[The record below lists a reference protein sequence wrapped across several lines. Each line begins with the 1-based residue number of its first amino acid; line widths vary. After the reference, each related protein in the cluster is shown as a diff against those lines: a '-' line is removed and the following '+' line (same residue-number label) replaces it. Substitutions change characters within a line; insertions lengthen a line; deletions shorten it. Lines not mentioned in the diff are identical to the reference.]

1 LDERQLLDLPSSKPL
16 KRIKIVAPGR
26 ICLFGDHQDYLGL
39 PVIACAIDKQLTLS
53 AEKNTIEYFHI
64 LMPDLGFE
72 RRIPIS
78 EEFQNLKPQD
88 YFASAIR
95 VVRKYGCIPSSG
107 YNILIKSSI
116 PINAGVSS
124 SSAVV
129 VAFVH
134 FLLKAFGCHQPISS
148 ELIAKLAYE
157 AEVVEHNSPG
167 GKMDQYTI
175 AIGNI
180 LYIDTASDGN
190 FKTIG
195 ISLPG
200 LILAESGIPKETLG
214 LLSEIRSKA
223 TQAIDLVL
231 RQYPDFNLMVSTLE
245 GLGPHS
251 EYLPDELKPYFYAAN
266 KNHLITKEALEEFEK
281 SSLNLQKIGR
291 LMSEHHQILKNELK
305 ITVPRIDA
313 MIIAALDA
321 GAYGAKIV
329 GSGGGGSIVALA
341 PSDKTHQII
350 KAIQESGA
358 KAVYEVSV
366 TQGTYSE

>member
-1 LDERQLLDLPSSKPL
+1 MDERQLLDLPASEQIQQL
-16 KRIKIVAPGR
+16 TIVAPGR

-39 PVIACAIDKQLTLS
+39 PVIACAIDKQLVLS
-53 AEKNTIEYFHI
+53 AEKNATESFHI
-64 LMPDLGFE
+64 LMPDIASE
-72 RRIPIS
+72 KIIPIS
-78 EEFQNLKPQD
+78 ESFQYLEPQD
-88 YFASAIR
+88 YFASALR
-95 VVRKYGCIPSSG
+95 VARKNGCIPSVG
-107 YNILIKSSI
+107 YNILIKSDI

-157 AEVVEHNSPG
+157 AEVIEHNSPG

-180 LYIDTASDGN
+180 LYINTASEGS

-195 ISLPG
+195 SSLPG

-214 LLSEIRSKA
+214 LLSELRTKA
-223 TQAIDLVL
+223 TKAIELVSKKI
-231 RQYPDFNLMVSTLE
+231 PNFNLKVTTLE
-245 GLGPHS
+245 RLGPYS
-251 EYLPDELKPYFYAAN
+251 ENLPNELKPYFYAAIR
-266 KNHLITKEALEEFEK
+266 NHLITKAALKEFEK
-281 SSLNLQKIGR
+281 SPMNLQKIGS
-291 LMSEHHQILKNELK
+291 LMSEHHLILKNELK

-313 MIIAALDA
+313 MITAALDA

-341 PSDKTHQII
+341 PSDKLPQII
-350 KAIQESGA
+350 KAIRKSGA
-358 KAVYEVSV
+358 KAVYKVSV
-366 TQGTYSE
+366 TRGTHIE